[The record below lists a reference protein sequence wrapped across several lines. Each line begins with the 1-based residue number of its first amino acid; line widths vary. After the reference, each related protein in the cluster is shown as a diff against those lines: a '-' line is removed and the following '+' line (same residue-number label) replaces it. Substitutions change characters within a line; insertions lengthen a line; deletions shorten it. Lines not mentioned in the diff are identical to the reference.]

1 MYEPNPWDE
10 PTLPE
15 DIEAELHFL
24 STVLWNAE
32 MMYEYSLTTQP
43 EYFHKPQHR
52 LIWNAACS
60 LVSEGTE
67 ISASA
72 VKDRLGKDLHK
83 AGGWQG
89 VTDAF
94 GGEPVERPEVLWNII
109 KSKAEARQSL
119 IALEKALETIRRD
132 GAIGSTLDNVRSLA
146 DAFAPRQTPIRSYTD
161 LFESMEAGNGALPI
175 DRANNLPVFGI
186 DSLDRT
192 VGAMAGTLGV
202 VAAKTSAGK
211 SSLAYQICIKSAM
224 RGRKVL
230 LVSLEADREEVSAAL
245 AANMNEMNRGTLL
258 RTGAD
263 GVNVHGIVKSNVHG
277 YHAGS
282 GATWE
287 TIEKAIRVEHG
298 RSPFQVIL
306 IDYFTLLQPPD
317 FKGRNMASLY
327 GEISK
332 AAKRVSQQLACS
344 VILLSQFN
352 RGIEDGQEPFL
363 ENLRE
368 TGQLEQDA
376 DWVVLLWAKPEDEP
390 EGFRYVNAKV
400 AKNRKGKR
408 GEKFR
413 MKLFPAE
420 SRFIVSDTEVESFK
434 SKRRMN

>member
-1 MYEPNPWDE
+1 MQSPWEDYS
-10 PTLPE
+10 LPE
-15 DIEAELHFL
+15 DLESELHFL
-24 STVLWNAE
+24 STVLWNQE
-32 MMYEYSLTTQP
+32 QTYEYSLTTP
-43 EYFHKPQHR
+43 VEYFHKPQHR
-52 LIWNAACS
+52 LIWQAACS
-60 LVSEGTE
+60 LASEGTE

-89 VTDAF
+89 VTDCF
-94 GGEPVERPEVLWNII
+94 GGEPVEHPEVLWSII
-109 KSKAEARQSL
+109 KDKSEARQSL
-119 IALEKALETIRRD
+119 IALNKASEAIMRD
-132 GAIGSTLDNVRSLA
+132 GSIGTTLDNIRGLA
-146 DAFAPRQTPIRSYTD
+146 DTFAPRQTPIRTYTD

-175 DRANNLPVFGI
+175 DRANNLPCFGI
-186 DSLDRT
+186 EALDYT

-202 VAAKTSAGK
+202 IAAKTSAGK
-211 SSLAYQICIKSAM
+211 SSLAYQICIRSAM
-224 RGRKVL
+224 RGRRVL

-245 AANMNEMNRGTLL
+245 AANINEMNRSSLL
-258 RTGAD
+258 RTGLD
-263 GVNVHGIVKSNVHG
+263 GVDVPGTIKSNVHG

-306 IDYFTLLQPPD
+306 VDYFTLLQPPD
-317 FKGRNMASLY
+317 YKGSRNMASLY

-332 AAKRVSQQLACS
+332 AAKRVAQQLACS

-352 RGIEDGQEPFL
+352 RGIEDGAEPFL

-376 DWVVLLWAKPEDEP
+376 DWVVLMWAKPEDEP

-434 SKRRMN
+434 SKRRMG